1 MTPSSSDN
9 QRPAPHAV
17 TPEIRERIRQR
28 HARILQDP
36 DRFTES
42 GIETDP
48 NPKLFKLR
56 RAGNLDGTISQWA
69 DDKLVIDHNKI
80 IDKESPPND

>member
-17 TPEIRERIRQR
+17 TPEIHERIRQR
-28 HARILQDP
+28 HERILQDP

-48 NPKLFKLR
+48 NARTFKLR
-56 RAGNLDGTISQWA
+56 IAGNLDGTTSQWV
-69 DDKLVIDHNKI
+69 DDRLVIDHDKV
-80 IDKESPPND
+80 IDKDSPPSD

>member
-1 MTPSSSDN
+1 MNAS
-9 QRPAPHAV
+9 
-17 TPEIRERIRQR
+17 
-28 HARILQDP
+28 LQDP

-48 NPKLFKLR
+48 NAKTFKLR
-56 RAGNLDGTISQWA
+56 IAGNLDGTTSQWV
-69 DDKLVIDHNKI
+69 DDRLVIDHDKL